1 MVKIIYL
8 HIPDL
13 KPYMQETKDFV
24 NHLSDI
30 GYNVIDGVTPRN
42 IDYAIWKPLNDHWE
56 SDDII
61 IIGQD
66 NVPTESMIVELQNC
80 EHEACVNPCISYY
93 PSTHLSKNYQNQI
106 VIEKGKPQ
114 RLLEV
119 DERPEFVDYGG
130 TGVSKISIECQKRI
144 KLKDNPCAFP
154 KLDSTLFQLG
164 LKKWHTHYPMHK
176 HNKQI

>member
-24 NHLSDI
+24 NHLSDT

-42 IDYAIWKPLNDHWE
+42 VDYAIWKPLNEHWE
-56 SDDII
+56 TDDII

-80 EHEACVNPCISYY
+80 EHEA
-93 PSTHLSKNYQNQI
+93 
-106 VIEKGKPQ
+106 
-114 RLLEV
+114 
-119 DERPEFVDYGG
+119 
-130 TGVSKISIECQKRI
+130 
-144 KLKDNPCAFP
+144 
-154 KLDSTLFQLG
+154 
-164 LKKWHTHYPMHK
+164 
-176 HNKQI
+176 